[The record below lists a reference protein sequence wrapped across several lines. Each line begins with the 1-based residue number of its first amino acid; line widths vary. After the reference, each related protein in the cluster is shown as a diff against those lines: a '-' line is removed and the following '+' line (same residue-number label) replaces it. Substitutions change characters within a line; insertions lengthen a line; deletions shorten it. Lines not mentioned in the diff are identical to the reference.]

1 MRIWYYVVI
10 KDITISIFDYFL
22 GEVGM
27 DIENLLREHTDEK
40 YREFQYKLIPNAK
53 NIIGVRVPILRK
65 IAKEIAKGDWKN
77 YLEKEDKNTYEEIM
91 LEGYVIGYAKLNI
104 NEALKYL
111 ESFIPKIDNWAICDS
126 TINTFKFT
134 SKNKEVVFEF
144 IKPYL
149 YSEKEFE
156 VRFAVI
162 MLLSFYI
169 EDNYI
174 EDILEILCKISNKE
188 YYVQMA
194 IAWTVSVC
202 YVKFP
207 IKTEEFLIK
216 NFLDDFTHNKSI
228 QKIRES
234 LRVSETDKLRLK
246 SLLR

>member
-1 MRIWYYVVI
+1 
-10 KDITISIFDYFL
+10 
-22 GEVGM
+22 M

-134 SKNKEVVFEF
+134 SKNKQVVFEF